1 MNETEQ
7 RIFEI
12 VKANTLRVMAGVQ
25 PEEVTP
31 ETALIDLGANSID
44 RVEVAM
50 YSMED
55 LNLKV
60 PMGALQGV
68 ANLRGLVEL
77 LAKHDQ
83 SRGIA

>member
-1 MNETEQ
+1 MNENEQ
-7 RIFEI
+7 RIFEL
-12 VKANTLRVMAGVQ
+12 VKANTLRVLAEVQ
-25 PEEVTP
+25 PDQVTP
-31 ETALIDLGANSID
+31 DTALVDLGANSID

-68 ANLRGLVEL
+68 TNLRSLVEL
-77 LAKHDQ
+77 LARHDQ
-83 SRGIA
+83 SRGTA